1 MPNVNAMSR
10 VAMSPA
16 ELIMGIGPSRTESMT
31 ITPHDDPDRLAVGG
45 QVRCRWRAAADGTLR
60 MQWLKTPTP

>member
-31 ITPHDDPDRLAVGG
+31 ITPHDDPDRLAVEGR
-45 QVRCRWRAAADGTLR
+45 VRCRWRAAADGMLR

>member
-10 VAMSPA
+10 IAMSPA

-31 ITPHDDPDRLAVGG
+31 ITPHDDPLSVPNQSQCAQSGLV
-45 QVRCRWRAAADGTLR
+45 
-60 MQWLKTPTP
+60 